1 MTCLNITPA
10 GNFIQK
16 NPIDLE
22 ELTNCNDCAD
32 FEKHCGRQLIPVK
45 HSLLLSPSYINYSNM
60 IRDFC
65 LYRQGTKYRC

>member
-45 HSLLLSPSYINYSNM
+45 H
-60 IRDFC
+60 
-65 LYRQGTKYRC
+65 